1 MLNTLHTRKLIIPFV
16 LIFIFILFQMS
27 WTGDDAFI
35 TMRTVDNFVHGYG
48 LRWNLD
54 ERVQVFTH
62 PLWMFLLIAVYS
74 LVRDPYLTLIGLSI
88 TVSTITFFLFLTLV
102 PRTNISLIFAGMI
115 LLFSKAFIDYSTSG
129 LENPA
134 THLLLLGFCIVVL
147 SSAHPMGEKRIFV
160 LSLLAGLLMLNRMDA
175 ILFVLPILAFVL
187 WQNRSRRT
195 LALFI
200 AGMSPYLIWEAFSI
214 IYYGFPFPNAYYA
227 KLNSGV
233 PASALMSRGLL
244 YFLNS
249 LSLNPITLVIIFT
262 ALGLTFAGKEAP
274 DRWLALGVCLY
285 LGYIVYIGG
294 DFMSGRFFTAPL
306 IVSTI
311 LLIRRVEKS
320 TTLAKWA
327 WVTLVFALGWLLA
340 PVKSYDNPITTFDS
354 TTGISDEMFWYHP
367 YTNLLFLSRE
377 TSMADHSW
385 ERKGKT
391 LRENGTRVSVE
402 GGVGIL
408 GFFAG
413 PKVHIID
420 YLALADPFLARL
432 PIANLQD
439 WRIGHYGR
447 ALPEGYRESLE
458 SGENR
463 IQDPALAE
471 YYRQLRLITSGP
483 IWSAERWRAIWM
495 MNTGRYNDLLAEY
508 WQ

>member
-1 MLNTLHTRKLIIPFV
+1 MLNTLRNRKLIIPLV
-16 LIFIFILFQMS
+16 LIFIIMLVHIS

-48 LRWNLD
+48 LRWNVD

-62 PLWMFLLIAVYS
+62 PLWMFLLTAVYS
-74 LVRDPYLTLIGLSI
+74 LVRNPYLTLLGLSI

-102 PRTNISLIFAGMI
+102 PRSNFTLVLGGMT

-134 THLLLLGFCIVVL
+134 THLMLLGFCIIAL
-147 SSAHPMGEKRIFV
+147 SASPIDEKRIFL

-175 ILFVLPILAFVL
+175 ILFVLPMLAVVL

-200 AGMSPYLIWEAFSI
+200 AGMSPFLLWEAFSL
-214 IYYGFPFPNAYYA
+214 IYYGFLFPNAYYA
-227 KLNSGV
+227 KLLSGV
-233 PASALMSRGLL
+233 PAGALMTQGLL

-249 LSLNPITLVIIFT
+249 LSWNPITLVIIFT
-262 ALGLTFAGKEAP
+262 ALGLAFAGKEAP
-274 DRWLALGVCLY
+274 ERWLALGVCLY

-306 IVSTI
+306 VVSAI
-311 LLIRRVEKS
+311 LLIRRVENS
-320 TTLAKWA
+320 TTLEKWA
-327 WVTLVFALGWLLA
+327 WVTLVFALGWVLA
-340 PVKSYDNPITTFDS
+340 PVKSYDDRFTTLDNS
-354 TTGISDEMFWYHP
+354 TGISDELFWYYP
-367 YTNLLFLSRE
+367 YTNLRYLSRE
-377 TSMADHSW
+377 TTMPNHHW
-385 ERKGKT
+385 ERSGKL

-402 GGVGIL
+402 GAIGML

-432 PIANLQD
+432 PSANLQD
-439 WRIGHYGR
+439 WRIGHFER

-463 IQDPALAE
+463 IRSPALAE
-471 YYRQLRLITSGP
+471 YYRQLRLIIGGP

-495 MNTGRYNDLLAEY
+495 MNTGQYNDLLAEY
-508 WQ
+508 RQ